1 MRLLA
6 QAETIRLLKVVC
18 IGETCDLSYCYLT
31 LSNLP
36 RSSAPNGSIQRGRP
50 ETMGVIEALVGPT
63 PMEPVLGRGRY
74 CEHLARQRTDQATTP
89 APRPG
94 ANALLAAED

>member
-1 MRLLA
+1 MKLLA
-6 QAETIRLLKVVC
+6 QAETIRLVKVVC
-18 IGETCDLSYCYLT
+18 IGDVCDLSYCYLT
-31 LSNLP
+31 VSNVP
-36 RSSAPNGSIQRGRP
+36 SSAPNGSIQRGRP
-50 ETMGVIEALVGPT
+50 ETMVVIEALVGPT

-74 CEHLARQRTDQATTP
+74 CEPLARQRTDQATTP